1 MRSGPSTILPVT
13 SLETVAK
20 ILQDGSVGSSVVT
33 DPEGRL
39 IGTLYL
45 EHADLK
51 FACRKTSLS
60 LQIGNYGAHR
70 QVKRRK
76 GM

>member
-33 DPEGRL
+33 DPEGRP
-39 IGTLYL
+39 IGILYL
-45 EHADLK
+45 EQ
-51 FACRKTSLS
+51 
-60 LQIGNYGAHR
+60 LQIGNYGARR